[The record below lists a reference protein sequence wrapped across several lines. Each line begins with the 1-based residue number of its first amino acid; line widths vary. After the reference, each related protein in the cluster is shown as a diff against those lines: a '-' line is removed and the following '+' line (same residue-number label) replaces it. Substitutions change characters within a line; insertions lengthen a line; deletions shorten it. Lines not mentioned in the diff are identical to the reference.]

1 MNGHALAEVVG
12 AAGLATVIAVTI
24 WQVTALLRAKILA
37 PREGRYHE
45 LAESTA
51 AVQER
56 TDLQLREITLVLE
69 DMRGRLAS
77 LERILK
83 EVE

>member
-12 AAGLATVIAVTI
+12 AAGLSTVIAVTI
-24 WQVTALLRAKILA
+24 WQIAAIWRAKVLS
-37 PREGRYHE
+37 PREGRYHQ
-45 LAESTA
+45 LAETTA

-69 DMRGRLAS
+69 DMRARLAS